1 VCVYIYILFECV
13 WLILLLSNCFC
24 MMSKPPHIVAIL
36 KYSFTI
42 LATYSSVCVSHRS
55 VDCCLFYCR
64 CRRCQCISIR
74 VENAVVCAMKIK
86 NKTTFSFGCLPL
98 LVQRQQIFVF
108 EFEAACCL
116 NQSLHVQ
123 RLANL
128 SVEFQYHNNVFHR
141 RFQNIILT

>member
-1 VCVYIYILFECV
+1 MPFARTNQYF
-13 WLILLLSNCFC
+13 LL
-24 MMSKPPHIVAIL
+24 HHHHHYYYVI
-36 KYSFTI
+36 TI
-42 LATYSSVCVSHRS
+42 R
-55 VDCCLFYCR
+55 FYCR

-108 EFEAACCL
+108 EFETACCL

-128 SVEFQYHNNVFHR
+128 SVEFQYHNTVFYGIHVDNNKKPN
-141 RFQNIILT
+141 FKQLQ